1 MRRVRLKAQSNRFLN
16 KNLVRFVALEANAFV
31 LEANIKRILVTM
43 NRLKAVTFAVFIGFA
58 VFACSD
64 DKARRFEFNIAA
76 SKSYEASLFRQNCA
90 ICHGQ
95 EANGKEMDGR
105 LIPSLRYGEAE
116 TKTEEEIYLQIK
128 EGKLPMPAFKNQL
141 TEEEIHRMVK
151 FIRRD
156 LQGKS
161 ETDK

>member
-1 MRRVRLKAQSNRFLN
+1 VLKLKFAITLI
-16 KNLVRFVALEANAFV
+16 FVAVTVTAC
-31 LEANIKRILVTM
+31 IKSESKR
-43 NRLKAVTFAVFIGFA
+43 
-58 VFACSD
+58 S
-64 DKARRFEFNIAA
+64 EFSIAE

-105 LIPSLRYGEAE
+105 LIPSLRYGSAAQ
-116 TKTEEEIYLQIK
+116 KSEEEIYMQIK

-141 TEEEIHRMVK
+141 TEEEIHKMVK
-151 FIRRD
+151 FVRQD

-161 ETDK
+161 ETKK